1 MAIDHQCPPFGLL
14 VGAMMAS
21 AGIRKNR
28 NGTRYQVWWRLDDGT
43 QGSKTFDSRALA
55 RDFKNELLAQAAAN
69 VWVDPR
75 RGRLLFDDWAD
86 HWWRLWSASPRRSPK
101 GMETTDS
108 HLRCHLRPY
117 FGRRQLRQI
126 TPSIVLRWQHELE
139 GKLSH
144 SGVMACR
151 SILLRIMDAARKE
164 HLIATNPVREVEAPK
179 PRLDPDQVFGH
190 QSRRTLTPEEF
201 GHLLAACR
209 PFYRDH
215 FLIQVGTGLRSGEL
229 LGLRR
234 RRVFPEL
241 GRIEVIEVRYEAG
254 RFGRG
259 FKAEPKSLASVRVVP
274 MCDQVRQAIARQ
286 LVDGA
291 RPADLVLPG
300 PGGSNG
306 IPRGVRAPL
315 STTNLRRVYKAAVD
329 SAAADLDHLDLRGPH
344 DLRHTFATWLEEAA
358 IPSRVIDELM
368 GHAGGRRDRGASGSP
383 MGRVYRETTP
393 AMLARVTAALD
404 ERIGRA
410 LAVAAYLLR
419 ERPDSRAV
427 DGGEGR

>member
-1 MAIDHQCPPFGLL
+1 MRDLRCRRSPDRRW
-14 VGAMMAS
+14 VRTMAS
-21 AGIRKNR
+21 AGIRRNR
-28 NGTRYQVWWRLDDGT
+28 SGTRYQVWWRLDDGT

-69 VWVDPR
+69 AWVDPR

-108 HLRCHLRPY
+108 HLRCHLRPS

-126 TPSIVLRWQHELE
+126 TPSLVLRWQQELE
-139 GKLSH
+139 GTLSH

-151 SILLRIMDAARKE
+151 SILLRILEAARKE

-179 PRLDPDQVFGH
+179 PRLDPEQVFGH
-190 QSRRTLTPEEF
+190 QRRQTLTPDEF

-274 MCDQVRQAIARQ
+274 MCGQVRQAITRQ
-286 LVDGA
+286 LEDGA
-291 RPADLVLPG
+291 RPEDLVLPG

-306 IPRGVRAPL
+306 IPRGARAPL
-315 STTNLRRVYKAAVD
+315 STTNLRRVYKAAGAELAHV
-329 SAAADLDHLDLRGPH
+329 DLRGPH

-368 GHAGGRRDRGASGSP
+368 GHAGGRRDRGAGGSP

-393 AMLARVTAALD
+393 AMVARVTAALD

-419 ERPDSRAV
+419 EGRDSQAIS
-427 DGGEGR
+427 GGEGR

>member
-1 MAIDHQCPPFGLL
+1 
-14 VGAMMAS
+14 MAS

-28 NGTRYQVWWRLDDGT
+28 TGTRYQVWWRLDDGT
-43 QGSKTFDSRALA
+43 QGSKTFDTRGLA

-69 VWVDPR
+69 SWIDPR
-75 RGRLLFDDWAD
+75 RGSILFNEWAD

-101 GMETTDS
+101 GMETTES
-108 HLRCHLRPY
+108 HLRCHLRPS

-126 TPSIVLRWQHELE
+126 TPSLVLRWQHELE
-139 GKLSH
+139 ERLSH

-151 SILLRIMDAARKE
+151 SILLRILEAARKE
-164 HLIATNPVREVEAPK
+164 RLIATNPVREVEAPK
-179 PRLDPDQVFGH
+179 PRLDPEQVFGH
-190 QSRRTLTPEEF
+190 QRRRTLTPEEF

-215 FLIQVGTGLRSGEL
+215 FLVQAGTGLRSGEL

-274 MCDQVRQAIARQ
+274 MCNRVREAIGHRLAG
-286 LVDGA
+286 GA
-291 RPADLVLPG
+291 RPEDLVLPG

-306 IPRGVRAPL
+306 IPRGARAPL
-315 STTNLRRVYKAAVD
+315 STNNLRRVYKAAVE
-329 SAAADLDHLDLRGPH
+329 ATGGELAQLDLRGPH
-344 DLRHTFATWLEEAA
+344 DLRHTFATWLEEAGV
-358 IPSRVIDELM
+358 PSRVIDELM
-368 GHAGGRRDRGASGSP
+368 GHAGGRRDRGAGGSP

-404 ERIGRA
+404 DRIGRA
-410 LAVAAYLLR
+410 TAVAAYLLR
-419 ERPDSRAV
+419 EAEESGGTRL
-427 DGGEGR
+427 GEGR